1 MKKWIAGAILFG
13 LLVSTAGTAAADTI
27 NPAGSD
33 PLEVELKQ
41 LYSEP
46 TKNSNLIFEIPI
58 EVKLL
63 DVSENYD
70 WYKVKISFGIGPFV
84 YTYVGWTKIPL
95 TQILA
100 EREEEISKIALKPAG
115 E

>member
-1 MKKWIAGAILFG
+1 MKKWIAGALLFG
-13 LLVSTAGTAAADTI
+13 LLVSTAGAAVEDSL
-27 NPAGSD
+27 NPAESD
-33 PLEVELKQ
+33 PLNVELKE

-46 TKNSNLIFEIPI
+46 TKNSNLIFAIPI

-63 DVSENYD
+63 DVSEDYD

-84 YTYVGWTKIPL
+84 YTYVGWIKIPL

-100 EREEEISKIALKPAG
+100 EREEEISKVASLTI
-115 E
+115 EE